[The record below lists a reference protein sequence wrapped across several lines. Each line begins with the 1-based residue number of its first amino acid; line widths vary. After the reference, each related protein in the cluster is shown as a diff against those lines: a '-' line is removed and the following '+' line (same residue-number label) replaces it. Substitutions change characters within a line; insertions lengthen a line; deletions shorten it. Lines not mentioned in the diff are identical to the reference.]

1 MQTIEIKTLKEA
13 KGILSGL
20 AILQVALALNQ
31 GDTVTVVDEYR
42 DIEYVFRPTDA
53 EPRHQPG
60 ND

>member
-13 KGILSGL
+13 KGIMSGL

-42 DIEYVFRPTDA
+42 DIEYVFRPTDT
-53 EPRHQPG
+53 EPRHQSG
-60 ND
+60 NG